1 MIVIVGLPNTKN
13 LGDPV
18 LMQNTEALVQ
28 HAAPNQE
35 LVPVDIEFSDASA
48 VRRILYKGIGKVI
61 GLVEGEGSNTYWR
74 ALIRAQRFCLAG
86 YYRGKLSG
94 AEAVIFAGGGI
105 FKYRYEQLG
114 IRVAILVE
122 LAAAAGIPVMFNSVG
137 VEGYDAEHPQAR
149 YLKAAV
155 NKGVVKVI
163 TTRDDLET
171 LQQGYVANNQVRT
184 AWTPDSAWWSDVT
197 FAQLILPKT
206 QRSVVGLGM
215 IRKGIFSDNH
225 FSLTDEELFEFWK
238 SICDELMRRKMPFEF
253 FTNGVRGDSEFIQ
266 EFIVRYPEF
275 KGIAVRIPTE
285 SAELVN
291 IINSYSKI
299 IASRMHTSIIA
310 YSLSVPTLSILW
322 NNKIKMFYDQIQHGD
337 RVIDEQKMRGNH
349 AAQVIDQL
357 ESASYSEADLD
368 YKQAQRNLTK
378 QYVQSFVDE
387 YVESGN
393 LEK

>member
-1 MIVIVGLPNTKN
+1 MIAIVGLPNTKN

-18 LMQNTEALVQ
+18 LMQNTEALVRR
-28 HAAPNQE
+28 AAPDQE

-48 VRRILYKGIGKVI
+48 VRRFLYKGIRKVA
-61 GLVEGEGSNTYWR
+61 GLVCGKGSNAYWG
-74 ALIRAQRFCLAG
+74 ALIRVQRFCLAG

-105 FKYRYEQLG
+105 FKYRYEELG

-137 VEGYDAEHPQAR
+137 VEGYDAQHPQAR

-155 NKGVVKVI
+155 NKDAVKVI

-171 LQQGYVANNQVRT
+171 LQQGYVANNHIKT

-197 FAQLILPKT
+197 FAQQIAQKPL
-206 QRSVVGLGM
+206 RSVVGLGM

-225 FSLTDEELFEFWK
+225 FSLTDEELFGFWK
-238 SICDELMRRKMPFEF
+238 GICDELVNRKTPFEF
-253 FTNGVRGDSEFIQ
+253 FTNGVQGDSEFIQ
-266 EFIVRYPEF
+266 EFVVRYPEF
-275 KGIAVRIPTE
+275 KEITVRIPTE

-291 IINSYSKI
+291 VINSYSKI

-310 YSLSVPTLSILW
+310 YSLAVPTMSILW

-337 RVIDEQKMRGNH
+337 RVIDEHEMRGNH
-349 AAQVIDQL
+349 APQIIDQL
-357 ESASYSEADLD
+357 ESVSYSDADFD
-368 YKQAQRNLTK
+368 YKREQRNLTK
-378 QYVQSFVDE
+378 QYVQGFVDD
-387 YVESGN
+387 YVGSEN